1 MKHHSSLPPEVS
13 AYFDQQKH
21 LQNEHVMVAQSKR
34 NVRET
39 TELMEEILLEV
50 GERGAHLDLLEDEA
64 ENLEDSSSTFLL
76 ETLPGW
82 RRWVRAWAPPD
93 WWFPSQ
99 CCRRQRQKR
108 QKRK

>member
-1 MKHHSSLPPEVS
+1 MKQPSSLPPEVS
-13 AYFDQQKH
+13 AYFEQQKH

-64 ENLEDSSSTFLL
+64 EDLEESSSAFLL

-82 RRWVRAWAPPD
+82 RRWLRAWAPPD
-93 WWFPSQ
+93 WWCP
-99 CCRRQRQKR
+99 CRSRRRRER